1 MLSYVA
7 PQVPSLVTV
16 PVGAVP
22 AEEDAA
28 DMTGS
33 PVVLDGAAE
42 STLEDATDD
51 AAAADVGA
59 ALVGAALLQPEIH
72 PLAVKQ

>member
-1 MLSYVA
+1 VLSYVA

-16 PVGAVP
+16 PAGALP

-33 PVVLDGAAE
+33 PVVLDGAAD

-51 AAAADVGA
+51 TAADVGA

>member
-42 STLEDATDD
+42 STLEDAIDD
-51 AAAADVGA
+51 TAADVGA

-72 PLAVKQ
+72 PLAAKQ